1 MAMKPAHLERQL
13 FDYLNGALGASAV
26 QEVEQHLAE
35 CPECAAAAEL
45 LRALKSARRSE
56 VSAARE
62 PERVEHP
69 DASDIAAVFY
79 GKSSPARAET
89 AAHVANCRS
98 CAEEIS
104 EYARAEAAASAYN
117 PADHVSGEVPAAS
130 WEMIREWEESSFA
143 KPRPASEVISQ
154 ELLSKLFKLVGERRD
169 WLREARPTT
178 TDAAAGAEKP
188 KPVPVIV
195 VDRSGQLRSVE
206 IFEKVTDLSG
216 AVVLRHA
223 AKSERFDNKAVHLLH
238 DAGGRKRV
246 VSYRVQNDSIRL
258 EEASGEEGPTD
269 CFIVED

>member
-1 MAMKPAHLERQL
+1 MAIKPAHLDRQL
-13 FDYLNGALGASAV
+13 FDYLSGALGTPAV

-45 LRALKSARRSE
+45 FRALKSTRRAE
-56 VSAARE
+56 VSTARE
-62 PERVEHP
+62 PGEHP
-69 DASDIAAVFY
+69 DASEIAALFY
-79 GKSSPARAET
+79 GKSSRARAET

-117 PADHVSGEVPAAS
+117 PAEHVSGEVPATS

-143 KPRPASEVISQ
+143 TPRPASDVIGQ

-178 TDAAAGAEKP
+178 TDAAAGAAKP
-188 KPVPVIV
+188 KAVPVIV

-216 AVVLRHA
+216 AGVLRHA
-223 AKSERFDNKAVHLLH
+223 AKSERFDNKAVHSLH

-258 EEASGEEGPTD
+258 EEASGEEGPAD
-269 CFIVED
+269 YFIVED

>member
-1 MAMKPAHLERQL
+1 MAVKPVHLERQL
-13 FDYLNGALGASAV
+13 FDYLSGGLGAPAV

-35 CPECAAAAEL
+35 CPECAAAAKL
-45 LRALKSARRSE
+45 FRALKSARRSE
-56 VSAARE
+56 VSTGRGHD
-62 PERVEHP
+62 EHP
-69 DASDIAAVFY
+69 DASDIAAFFY
-79 GKSSPARAET
+79 GKSSRARAQT

-98 CAEEIS
+98 CADEIS

-117 PADHVSGEVPAAS
+117 PADHISSEVPAAS

-143 KPRPASEVISQ
+143 KPRPASDVIDQ
-154 ELLSKLFKLVGERRD
+154 ELLSRLFKLVGERRD

-178 TDAAAGAEKP
+178 TDAAAGAETP
-188 KPVPVIV
+188 KAVPVIV

-216 AVVLRHA
+216 AGVLRHA

-238 DAGGRKRV
+238 DARGRKRV

-258 EEASGEEGPTD
+258 EESSGEEGPAD
-269 CFIVED
+269 YFIVED

>member
-13 FDYLNGALGASAV
+13 FDYLSGALDASAV

-45 LRALKSARRSE
+45 FRALKSARGSE
-56 VSAARE
+56 VSTGSE
-62 PERVEHP
+62 PDAHP
-69 DASDIAAVFY
+69 DASDIASLFY
-79 GKSSPARAET
+79 GKSSRARAET
-89 AAHVANCRS
+89 AAHVAICPS
-98 CAEEIS
+98 CAKEIS

-117 PADHVSGEVPAAS
+117 PAEHVSGEVAATS

-143 KPRPASEVISQ
+143 KPRPASEVIGQ

-178 TDAAAGAEKP
+178 TDAAAGAGKH
-188 KPVPVIV
+188 KAVPVIV

-216 AVVLRHA
+216 AGVLRHA
-223 AKSERFDNKAVHLLH
+223 ARSERFDNKTVHLLH
-238 DAGGRKRV
+238 DAGGRKHV
-246 VSYRVQNDSIRL
+246 VSCRVQNDSIRL
-258 EEASGEEGPTD
+258 EEAGGDEGPAD
-269 CFIVED
+269 YFIVED